1 MRLLILDIVNERKKC
16 VSKHFLTIIVPVYN
30 VETYLEKCLDSI
42 LAQTYRNFEC
52 IVVDDGSSDQ
62 SGHICDAY
70 AQKDSRIVVI
80 HQENGGLSAA
90 RNTAMEMAKGDLIG
104 FVDGDDAI
112 MPSMYER
119 MIELLDEYQADIA
132 MCDYHS
138 IKGSVGT
145 ISGEGVTVWT
155 GREFTER
162 ILVDEIGSQLWKF
175 IYRKE
180 LWKDIVSPYRRYAE
194 DMWILHRV
202 TYRAKRV
209 VKTDEPLY
217 IYNDTRENNIS
228 NDAKNSVKNRIDRA
242 LAVFKRIDF
251 CEAYNFNDN
260 IKAKVVNQAIK
271 FLISTFS
278 NERVY
283 ERQFHDDVQMLR
295 DYTRKYSRMIKR
307 YGVRKIDIVRSLWIA
322 KNPKSYVTIYG
333 LLRRK
338 SIR

>member
-1 MRLLILDIVNERKKC
+1 ML
-16 VSKHFLTIIVPVYN
+16 KHLLTIIVPVYN

-42 LAQTYRNFEC
+42 LAQTYSNFEC
-52 IVVDDGSSDQ
+52 IVVDDGSNDQ
-62 SGHICDAY
+62 SGRICDAY
-70 AQKDSRIVVI
+70 AQKDSRIIVI

-90 RNTAMEMAKGDLIG
+90 RNVAMENAKGDLIG
-104 FVDGDDAI
+104 FVDSDDAI
-112 MPSMYER
+112 APSMYER

-138 IKGSVGT
+138 IKGSAGT
-145 ISGEGVTVWT
+145 IAGEGVTVWT

-162 ILVDEIGSQLWKF
+162 ILADEIGSQLWKF

-209 VKTDEPLY
+209 VKTDERLY

-228 NDAKNSVKNRIDRA
+228 NNVKNAVKNRIDRA
-242 LAVFKRIDF
+242 LAFFKRIDF
-251 CEAYNFNDN
+251 CEAYNFDDGV
-260 IKAKVVNQAIK
+260 KSKVINQAIK
-271 FLISTFS
+271 FMISTFS
-278 NERVY
+278 DEEVY

-295 DYTRKYSRMIKR
+295 DYTVKYSKMIKQ
-307 YGVRKIDIVRSLWIA
+307 YGTRKIDVIRSLWIA
-322 KNPKSYVTIYG
+322 QNPQSYVTVYG
-333 LLRRK
+333 LLRGK
-338 SIR
+338 NSK